1 MIISSFLLQLEEDFK
16 VLYPEKENR
25 LFEEKEKFVLNI
37 RELIRRKRNLKT
49 VDSELDTDDTPIL
62 DRMY

>member
-1 MIISSFLLQLEEDFK
+1 MQLEEDFK

>member
-1 MIISSFLLQLEEDFK
+1 MQLEVDFK